1 MNKLLS
7 FTQPVSSSSS
17 SSASP
22 SIPFQPGNRRPVVIV
37 NGGPPPETAIAKWI
51 PTPAYVIAVDR
62 GYEHAVSL
70 GVTVDEL
77 IGDFDSLDPAILN
90 IAKSN
95 GVRTVQ
101 HPTDKD
107 ATDLDLA
114 LQRAMELNARDITVI
129 CGEGWEDRFDH
140 VGAQLGLL
148 ANPAFAA
155 HSVVAWF
162 GSTFVS
168 PVHPGRPL
176 RTSGTPG
183 ETISMLAIG
192 GPVTGVRTTGLRYAL
207 TGDTLNPF
215 STRSVSNEF
224 SAHFAAISVE
234 SGALLVI
241 IPEALNTLTA
251 PNNLEENS

>member
-7 FTQPVSSSSS
+7 VTHAVTTLLPGA
-17 SSASP
+17 AST
-22 SIPFQPGNRRPVVIV
+22 RRPVVII
-37 NGGPPPETAIAKWI
+37 NGGPPPNQIMAQRV

-62 GYEHAVSL
+62 GYEHAMML
-70 GVTVDEL
+70 GLTVDEL
-77 IGDFDSLDPAILN
+77 IGDFDSLDPALLDAAI
-90 IAKSN
+90 SS

-114 LQRAMELNARDITVI
+114 LQRAVEIDALDITVL

-140 VGAQLGLL
+140 VAGQLGLL
-148 ANPAFAA
+148 ASPAFAP
-155 HSVVAWF
+155 HSVTAWF

-168 PVHPGRPL
+168 SAHPHRPL

-192 GPVTGVRTTGLRYAL
+192 GPVTGVRTTGLRYGL
-207 TGDTLNPF
+207 RGDTLTPF

-224 SAHFAAISVE
+224 ATSYAAIAVE

-241 IPEALNTLTA
+241 IPDALNELK
-251 PNNLEENS
+251 EHHS

>member
-1 MNKLLS
+1 MNK
-7 FTQPVSSSSS
+7 PVSVMRTVTLPTTVFPGSV
-17 SSASP
+17 SA
-22 SIPFQPGNRRPVVIV
+22 RRTVVII
-37 NGGPPPETAIAKWI
+37 NGGPPPNPIVARWV

-62 GYEHAVSL
+62 GYEHAMML
-70 GVTVDEL
+70 GLTVDEL
-77 IGDFDSLDPAILN
+77 IGDFDSLDPAMLN
-90 IAKSN
+90 AAISS
-95 GVRTVQ
+95 GVQIVQ

-114 LQRAMELNARDITVI
+114 LQRAVEINALDITVM

-140 VGAQLGLL
+140 VAGQLGLL
-148 ANPAFAA
+148 ASPAFAR
-155 HSVVAWF
+155 HSVTAWF

-168 PVHPGRPL
+168 SAHPDRPL
-176 RTSGTPG
+176 RISGTPG

-207 TGDTLNPF
+207 NGDTLTSF

-224 SAHFAAISVE
+224 ATSYAAITVE

-241 IPEALNTLTA
+241 IPDAMNE
-251 PNNLEENS
+251 PKEHHS